1 MNPRSTLGALLS
13 ALLLLWTSPAR
24 LAAAGPGPDI
34 SLATVS
40 PHYETSTA
48 SVSAWLTSVFE
59 VTSVTA
65 TLDNGQVTLFSTYPG
80 IWTNSVG
87 LAGLRP
93 GTNTVLVEAVD
104 VLGNR
109 TRYTNSFR
117 LDRPPV
123 VRVLSPVEEAVVRG
137 PLLEVEIVVED
148 DEPDPEVR
156 IEASIFDGTSTLMA
170 RIAPATNRVHTQLTL
185 SGPAPHTL
193 VVFAYDRGRNRT
205 TLTRPIYGGVNWDFL
220 RPVVQDAGRILDFVG
235 DRVLF
240 SQGRAPQDPAIRS
253 FVVKTLR
260 GEWIS
265 RVDFPKLSGS
275 SWTEH
280 PAFLADW
287 GILLP
292 GTDDGYE
299 LKDGRISDLAINR
312 SWPAQVRDGLAF
324 WYARGGYPVTY
335 SLGTFGFLI
344 GSDGK
349 MPLALSAG
357 RDVLL
362 ASITPPGQL
371 DLYLSRPDDPSR
383 PLVNR
388 QITQVTTLSSEEQE
402 GYVIPS
408 SDSPLGFRLSHEL
421 SLPATDGTNVAFYK
435 NLQLRLFTPAGE
447 VLLADR
453 GQVARKSGALD
464 VQVESGWAAYPKL
477 NPVNGATQIWT
488 RSPDGTV
495 QQRTFFSAP
504 STLEKLFPNG
514 WLTYVSGTVPAL
526 DRYLSI
532 PGQLP
537 LRLSGEQGR
546 VAMVDGTLY
555 VAHHNTLFRFVPSRL
570 TVSRSDGSF
579 WELRVEGIGS
589 TSYRV
594 QSSENLVDWVDLAEL
609 SVGGVY
615 RDPALDSSRKF
626 YRMVPKP

>member
-1 MNPRSTLGALLS
+1 MTFKFNFSAVLCGVLVLGVFPSRS
-13 ALLLLWTSPAR
+13 
-24 LAAAGPGPDI
+24 AAAGPEI

-40 PHYETSTA
+40 PHFETQTA
-48 SVSAWLTSVFE
+48 SVFAWVTSVFE
-59 VTSVTA
+59 VVSVTA
-65 TLDNGQVTLFSTYPG
+65 TLPNGQVTLISTYPG
-80 IWTNSVG
+80 LWTNSVG
-87 LAGLRP
+87 LAGLRQ
-93 GTNTVLVEAVD
+93 GTNLIVVDALD

-109 TRYTNSFR
+109 STYTNSFL
-117 LDRPPV
+117 LDRPAI
-123 VRVLSPVEEAVVRG
+123 VRVLSPVEESVVRG

-205 TLTRPIYGGVNWDFL
+205 TLTHAIYGGVNWDFL
-220 RPVVQDAGRILDFVG
+220 RPVVQGAGRILDFVG

-253 FVVKTLR
+253 FAVKTMG
-260 GEWIS
+260 GEWVS
-265 RVDFPKLSGS
+265 KVDFPKLSGS

-312 SWPAQVRDGLAF
+312 ALPAQVRDGLAF

-362 ASITPPGQL
+362 ASITPLGQL

-388 QITQVTTLSSEEQE
+388 QITKVATLSSQE
-402 GYVIPS
+402 REDYVILS
-408 SDSPLGFRLSHEL
+408 SESPLGFRLSHEL
-421 SLPATDGTNVAFYK
+421 SLPATDGTNIAFYK

-447 VLLADR
+447 VLLANR
-453 GQVARKSGALD
+453 GEVARKTGPLD

-477 NPVNGATQIWT
+477 NPVNGATQVWT
-488 RSPDGTV
+488 RSPEGTV

-514 WLTYVSGTVPAL
+514 WLTYLSGTLPAL

-532 PGQLP
+532 PGQPP
-537 LRLSGEQGR
+537 LRLSAEQGR
-546 VAMVDGTLY
+546 VAMVEGTLY
-555 VAHHNTLFRFVPSRL
+555 VAHHNTLFRFVPTRL
-570 TVSRSDGSF
+570 TVTRADSSF

-589 TSYRV
+589 SSSWV
-594 QSSENLVDWVDLAEL
+594 QSSTNLEDWVDLAEL

-626 YRMVPKP
+626 YRIVPKP